1 MEKLTYIYNYIVSYL
16 RSKYKIEKVRKSNKS
31 FSMYV
36 IIADNKKI
44 RISDHRNNRRNSDL
58 TSNIIY
64 KTTMTINDI
73 LRYIDSF
80 LINFI

>member
-36 IIADNKKI
+36 IVADNKKI
-44 RISDHRNNRRNSDL
+44 RISDHRNKRRNSDL
-58 TSNIIY
+58 VSNIIY
-64 KTTMTINDI
+64 ETTMTINDI

-80 LINFI
+80 LVNLI

>member
-80 LINFI
+80 LINLI

>member
-44 RISDHRNNRRNSDL
+44 RISDHRNKRRNSDL
-58 TSNIIY
+58 VSNIIY
-64 KTTMTINDI
+64 NTTMTINDI

-80 LINFI
+80 LVNLI